1 MQIAAQM
8 NGIPSSNIVQSYS
21 QCIRRTHS
29 MEIYSTVDNLKKQSG
44 SKNLPPIPS
53 GKPVIPPRRNNRE
66 SYETATYWGNNIVI
80 ESNST
85 APMIPKE
92 NHDSD
97 SDDHHGKQDWSKV
110 QTHAWTLLLTIAIK
124 SFIEG
129 IAFVL
134 TLQDSFSA
142 GLAFL
147 VAMIFKLFPLEP
159 GYAIILSD
167 AGLNH
172 FWENLLSTLAVL
184 PIYIG
189 KFFFSLKCSFI
200 IRLPCLYWGTIRLS
214 YI

>member
-1 MQIAAQM
+1 MAALTSGISSSEIA
-8 NGIPSSNIVQSYS
+8 QS
-21 QCIRRTHS
+21 THS
-29 MEIYSTVDNLKKQSG
+29 GSAINELQDLLST
-44 SKNLPPIPS
+44 
-53 GKPVIPPRRNNRE
+53 E
-66 SYETATYWGNNIVI
+66 
-80 ESNST
+80 
-85 APMIPKE
+85 E
-92 NHDSD
+92 NHTSD
-97 SDDHHGKQDWSKV
+97 SDDQCWSDV

-189 KFFFSLKCSFI
+189 KFFFS
-200 IRLPCLYWGTIRLS
+200 
-214 YI
+214 

>member
-1 MQIAAQM
+1 MHLAAQSM
-8 NGIPSSNIVQSYS
+8 GISSQRIVKSYS
-21 QCIRRTHS
+21 KCVRRSDS
-29 MEIYSTVDNLKKQSG
+29 MEVYSTGNDLNGSG
-44 SKNLPPIPS
+44 
-53 GKPVIPPRRNNRE
+53 PVVPPRKKNIE
-66 SYETATYWGNNIVI
+66 SYDTATYNGGKNVGFETSIT
-80 ESNST
+80 E
-85 APMIPKE
+85 PMICNDNNDDE
-92 NHDSD
+92 SHDQSH
-97 SDDHHGKQDWSKV
+97 DHHGKQDWSKV

-189 KFFFSLKCSFI
+189 KFF
-200 IRLPCLYWGTIRLS
+200 CLQYLGI
-214 YI
+214 

>member
-1 MQIAAQM
+1 M
-8 NGIPSSNIVQSYS
+8 NL
-21 QCIRRTHS
+21 
-29 MEIYSTVDNLKKQSG
+29 EL
-44 SKNLPPIPS
+44 
-53 GKPVIPPRRNNRE
+53 
-66 SYETATYWGNNIVI
+66 ATYKGGNVVI
-80 ESNST
+80 ESDTNSISE
-85 APMIPKE
+85 PMIPNE
-92 NHDSD
+92 NHDESHEE
-97 SDDHHGKQDWSKV
+97 SHDHHGKQDWSKV

-159 GYAIILSD
+159 GYAIILSA

-184 PIYIG
+184 PIYLG
-189 KFFFSLKCSFI
+189 KFFFS
-200 IRLPCLYWGTIRLS
+200 
-214 YI
+214 